1 MAQYSRSSTRHR
13 SVWRPAAERCTC
25 LRAEGAG
32 SAHIPHPQSS
42 RAGPGPFR
50 AWDPSTHALGPKT
63 SAPYTCLHQRR
74 TRLWEQGMA
83 PPGASREEQVH
94 FTWGTG
100 AGPSDACCVGATH
113 GILLGLFFHSPS
125 PRGSAPATASQS
137 IPWERGDALTPSLQ
151 LACLSLPQILSL
163 SLIIYL
169 PGGFVWVFIQT

>member
-1 MAQYSRSSTRHR
+1 
-13 SVWRPAAERCTC
+13 
-25 LRAEGAG
+25 
-32 SAHIPHPQSS
+32 
-42 RAGPGPFR
+42 
-50 AWDPSTHALGPKT
+50 
-63 SAPYTCLHQRR
+63 
-74 TRLWEQGMA
+74 MA